1 MRLFSLVEIRLF
13 SPMRIVGGLL
23 EQRESVRTLAL
34 ALARPCTRT
43 WDKVLSWLAVGDH
56 QEEDVTTG

>member
-1 MRLFSLVEIRLF
+1 
-13 SPMRIVGGLL
+13 MRIVGGLL
-23 EQRESVRTLAL
+23 EQRESVRTLVL